1 MISKEKLKE
10 HIDKF
15 PDREFSIDE
24 LIEKLIFI
32 EKLEERISISEKG
45 DSTISEESLQK
56 EIHKW
61 SK

>member
-10 HIDKF
+10 HIDKL
-15 PDREFSIDE
+15 PGAEISIDE

-32 EKLEERISISEKG
+32 EKLERRIESSEKG
-45 DSTISEESLQK
+45 GPTLSDDALKGEIEE
-56 EIHKW
+56 W